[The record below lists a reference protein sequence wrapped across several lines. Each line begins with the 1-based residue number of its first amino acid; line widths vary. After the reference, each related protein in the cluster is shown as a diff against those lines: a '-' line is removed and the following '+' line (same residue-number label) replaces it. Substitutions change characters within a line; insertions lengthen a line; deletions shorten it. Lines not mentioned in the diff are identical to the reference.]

1 MSNLKEKFE
10 RVKIKDIFAI
20 FIFIVAIPQ
29 ALFLRKKRPDM
40 WLICEDYNE
49 ARDNGYWLYKYIRKQ
64 HPEQDVVYAI
74 NKKSVDFARVKD
86 LGEVIQFGSYIHW
99 VYYLAASKNI
109 SSQKGGKPNAAV
121 CYVLEVYGFLKNT
134 RIFLQH
140 GVICNDMPWCYYEN
154 TKMRLFVCGA
164 KKEYD
169 FIKNTYGYPENY
181 VQYLGLTRFDGLHDF
196 KVKKNQILVMPSWR
210 EWIIDKTSKAYEL
223 DDMSSFKSTE
233 YYKVWSAFINSDKID
248 SILNQYD
255 LQLVFYPHRNMQPYL
270 SEFTTNSSRITIA
283 DWEKYDVQNLLKESA
298 LLITDL
304 SSIFM
309 DFGYMRKP
317 MIYYQFD
324 MEKFRKGQYQKGYF
338 DYSRD
343 GFGPVCNTL
352 AEVEVEIEK
361 LAQNDLSIDPV
372 YLERE
377 RNFFPLWDTN
387 NCERN
392 YLAIKNIGDK
402 D

>member
-1 MSNLKEKFE
+1 MANLKEKFE
-10 RVKIKDIFAI
+10 RVKWKDILAI
-20 FIFIVAIPQ
+20 FVFIVAIPQ
-29 ALFLRKKRPDM
+29 AFFLRKKRPDL
-40 WLICEDYNE
+40 WLICEDFNE
-49 ARDNGYWLYKYIRKQ
+49 ARDNGYWLYKYIRQ
-64 HPEQDVVYAI
+64 NHPEQDVVYAI
-74 NKKSVDFARVKD
+74 NKKSVDYNRVKD
-86 LGEVIQFGSYIHW
+86 LGEVIQFGGYIHW

-121 CYVLEVYGFLKNT
+121 CYVLEVYGILKNV
-134 RIFLQH
+134 RAFLQH

-169 FIKNTYGYPENY
+169 FIKETYGYPEGY

-210 EWIIDKTSKAYEL
+210 EWIVDKTSKAYDL
-223 DDMSSFKSTE
+223 DDMTSFKTTE
-233 YYKVWSAFINSDKID
+233 YYQAWNQFINSEKIA
-248 SILNQYD
+248 SILEEND

-270 SEFTTNSSRITIA
+270 SEFTTNSDRITIA
-283 DWEKYDVQNLLKESA
+283 NWEKYDVQTLLKESA
-298 LLITDL
+298 VLITDL

-324 MEKFRKGQYQKGYF
+324 MEKFRKGQYQQGYF
-338 DYSRD
+338 EYERD
-343 GFGPVCNTL
+343 GFGPVCQTL
-352 AEVEVEIEK
+352 SQVEEQLGI
-361 LAQNDLSIDPV
+361 LASRNLQIDPV

-377 RNFFPLWDTN
+377 KEFFPLWDQN
-387 NCERN
+387 NCQRN
-392 YLAIKNIGDK
+392 YEAIKCIGE
-402 D
+402 

>member
-10 RVKIKDIFAI
+10 RVKWKDIFSI
-20 FIFIVAIPQ
+20 FVFIVAIPQ
-29 ALFLRKKRPDM
+29 AFFLRRKRPDL

-49 ARDNGYWLYKYIRKQ
+49 ARDNGYWLYKYIRQ
-64 HPEQDVVYAI
+64 NHPEQDVVYAI
-74 NKKSVDFARVKD
+74 NKKSVDYNRVKD
-86 LGEVIQFGSYIHW
+86 LGEVIQFGGYTHW

-121 CYVLEVYGFLKNT
+121 CYVLEVYGLLKNV
-134 RIFLQH
+134 RAFLQH

-169 FIKNTYGYPENY
+169 FIKETYGYPEGY

-196 KVKKNQILVMPSWR
+196 HVKKNQILVMPSWR
-210 EWIIDKTSKAYEL
+210 EWIVDKTSKAFEL
-223 DDMSSFKSTE
+223 DDVSSFTNTE
-233 YYKVWSAFINSDKID
+233 YYQAWNQFINSDGIAT
-248 SILNQYD
+248 ILEEND
-255 LQLVFYPHRNMQPYL
+255 LQLIFYPHRNMQPYL
-270 SEFTTNSSRITIA
+270 SEFKTSSPRITIA
-283 DWEKYDVQNLLKESA
+283 NWQNYDVQTLLKESA
-298 LLITDL
+298 VLITDL

-338 DYSRD
+338 EYERD
-343 GFGPVCNTL
+343 GFGPVCQTL
-352 AEVEVEIEK
+352 QQVEEQLRL
-361 LAQNDLSIDPV
+361 LADRNLQIDPV

-377 RNFFPLWDTN
+377 KEFFPMWDQK

-392 YLAIKNIGDK
+392 YEAIKNIGE
-402 D
+402 